1 MFLKLSFEIN
11 HCMNVTLE
19 AKELSIV
26 FIGQFNPAIVNPS
39 WLLLKKLISEPA
51 QKQALEN
58 NNYISHPD
66 ISQFKLD
73 YCTIQTTKDRY
84 IITSTQEGYFESL
97 MEHTVGIFSYLG
109 ETPIYQMG
117 INLTHHY
124 RFKDKEG
131 YNKYG
136 DLVAPKEIWNEK
148 TKNPGLKKIEIRSER
163 EDQYKGE
170 INTYLGIS
178 PNFEMGL
185 RIQVNDHYTLYDRS
199 EASNA
204 LEINASL
211 AVTMLKDNWENSM
224 KNSASIIENLIS
236 HAN

>member
-1 MFLKLSFEIN
+1 MTG
-11 HCMNVTLE
+11 TLE

-26 FIGQFNPAIVNPS
+26 FIGQFNPAIINPS
-39 WLLLKKLISEPA
+39 WLLLKGLISEPA

-97 MEHTVGIFSYLG
+97 MEHTLGIFSSLG

-124 RFKDKEG
+124 QFKDKDK
-131 YNKYG
+131 YNNFG
-136 DLVAPKEIWNEK
+136 DLIAPKNLWSPM

-163 EDQYKGE
+163 GDQYKGE

-178 PNFEMGL
+178 QNFEMGI
-185 RIQVNDHYTLYDRS
+185 RIQVNDHYALYDKAEVLNTS
-199 EASNA
+199 EVNA
-204 LEINASL
+204 ARAI
-211 AVTMLKDNWENSM
+211 TMLKDNWENSI
-224 KNSASIIENLIS
+224 KSSTTIIESLIS
-236 HAN
+236 HAKS